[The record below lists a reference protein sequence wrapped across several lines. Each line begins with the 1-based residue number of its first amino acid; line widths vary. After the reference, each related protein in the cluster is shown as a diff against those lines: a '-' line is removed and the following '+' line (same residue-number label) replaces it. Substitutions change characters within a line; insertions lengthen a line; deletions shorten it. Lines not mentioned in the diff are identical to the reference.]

1 MIERA
6 IGGIAHLIAVSSER
20 KPESSSSDAALLA
33 ARDDCLEPVRELERE
48 ASREA
53 ALRETVL
60 PLSKIWR
67 RRSGMMKRCVVF
79 ELRKYWDRVGA
90 EVVKWDEKG
99 HPIGTELW

>member
-1 MIERA
+1 M
-6 IGGIAHLIAVSSER
+6 IAHLIAVSSER

-67 RRSGMMKRCVVF
+67 RRSGMMERGVCDVF
-79 ELRKYWDRVGA
+79 RVQKVFDVILKL
-90 EVVKWDEKG
+90 EV
-99 HPIGTELW
+99 PR